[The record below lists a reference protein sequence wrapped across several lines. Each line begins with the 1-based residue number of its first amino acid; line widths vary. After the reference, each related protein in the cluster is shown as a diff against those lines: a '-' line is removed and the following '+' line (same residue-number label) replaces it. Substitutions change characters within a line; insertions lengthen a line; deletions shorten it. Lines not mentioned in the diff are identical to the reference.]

1 MSTSNSFGK
10 EGSYRQSKDQT
21 SGCPECGRRVIT
33 AGIETFCE
41 ACGLVVRTDEVKQTV
56 SPSVHGPVRRS
67 GPQEWAIEPTT
78 VFRVN
83 HGLGSRFS
91 LGRDGRGRPL
101 SAEQKRR
108 FGRLRRLDKRMDARD
123 RRLNESL
130 RDVQSIGENVGLPRY
145 VCADACLLMRQA
157 AERRLPGGRMAWES
171 LAAGAVLLAARR
183 ADVPRATDA
192 VTKYA
197 KSTHERAC
205 AAARKIRIECDLV
218 EAFPPVQVRALD
230 AVLAAL
236 DDRLD
241 AHAVLTFARL
251 GQQLLA
257 VADTK
262 PVGPGTSRVAVAGAA
277 VYAADRLTDGKSVT
291 QAQVANAASQV
302 CPTSKGVV
310 ARYSRELY
318 DAYEGR
324 YGRAES
330 QVVLETERAVDTVG

>member
-1 MSTSNSFGK
+1 M
-10 EGSYRQSKDQT
+10 
-21 SGCPECGRRVIT
+21 
-33 AGIETFCE
+33 
-41 ACGLVVRTDEVKQTV
+41 
-56 SPSVHGPVRRS
+56 
-67 GPQEWAIEPTT
+67 
-78 VFRVN
+78 N